1 VRFRLVLEPGASR
14 AEAFVVTG
22 RNQAVAA
29 ALATTPVRQSGRLRA
44 GQPIPPF
51 ALTDQRGAAFTEARL
66 RGRRT
71 AVTFIFTRCPVPEF
85 CPLMVQRFLDVE
97 RTLASD
103 RRLDDVQL
111 LAVTLDPRNDT
122 PAVLD
127 AYATAKQLDRARWRL
142 LTGEPEQI
150 ARLTRAF
157 AVHVEQNGV
166 LLDHTLATA
175 VIDGDGRVVEI
186 WRGNRWTAAEVVAAL
201 SRSQVPATE

>member
-1 VRFRLVLEPGASR
+1 
-14 AEAFVVTG
+14 
-22 RNQAVAA
+22 
-29 ALATTPVRQSGRLRA
+29 
-44 GQPIPPF
+44 
-51 ALTDQRGAAFTEARL
+51 
-66 RGRRT
+66 
-71 AVTFIFTRCPVPEF
+71 
-85 CPLMVQRFLDVE
+85 MVQRFVEVE
-97 RTLASD
+97 RRLASD

-186 WRGNRWTAAEVVAAL
+186 WRGNRWTAREVVAAL
-201 SRSQVPATE
+201 GSARPSATD